1 MRDQLLRPT
10 PSSHPCPAKKIMA
23 SDKPHL
29 NGRQAKPF
37 TPIMSSAF
45 RTTKSPLTPKLAD
58 YAPTCTTHKPVY
70 LESTQHPRNG
80 LTHSE
85 TSTPTSSMLSAN
97 VTPRSGPRLSRR
109 DGNPSPVEISPISQ
123 HPIYSTLIP
132 DPPTPPTLDLIPKE
146 DRFVSMPRLARV
158 ESLVNDTKCLTT
170 KFRPPSSCGSSTG
183 APMFFH
189 ADDTR
194 SPPSTT
200 SLDMRTGSLQK
211 QASPSTFIYAY
222 GSASENSHRDGPKT
236 ATPWEKTPRLPSL
249 KRPELTVSSRSKQ
262 TRIPGI
268 FARDSHA
275 LTHHRSPSN
284 SHPTPIPTS
293 DVSCDQQSPNPHDQ
307 PPLPLD
313 SPRRSSHTKSFSQD
327 ASHHVKQQ
335 KQEFLSNLSGTPQLG
350 SRSGEHQQL
359 LSTTAPQ
366 ELSPQVVG
374 AHHFPPTDYASL
386 PTAGLHSSMKEDV
399 PRNSNIDKL
408 NELALNARRERKVLD
423 LEISNS
429 SLLAINRALERE
441 MRKQN
446 SELRRYRRLTRSG
459 RLLIPESISTLTESN
474 MSAVSETLD
483 EPNAIY
489 LTNSLNDDLSEPSDN
504 ESSLSDDGTPSLNGI
519 VDRDEKHL
527 TRDEKRFIID
537 LTKHKQVLIDSQMMN
552 QSIKRCLG
560 WTESLILE
568 AKRALDYHVHLT
580 DIDIGGRVL
589 FPDEIEGEAEGGRGL
604 LGSTGG

>member
-1 MRDQLLRPT
+1 MRDQLLHPT
-10 PSSHPCPAKKIMA
+10 PSSHLCPAKKIMA
-23 SDKPHL
+23 ADKQHL
-29 NGRQAKPF
+29 SGRQAKPF
-37 TPIMSSAF
+37 TPIMSSSF
-45 RTTKSPLTPKLAD
+45 RTPKSPLTPKLAG
-58 YAPTCTTHKPVY
+58 YAPTCTTHKTVY
-70 LESTQHPRNG
+70 PESTQHPRHG
-80 LTHSE
+80 LSYSE
-85 TSTPTSSMLSAN
+85 TSTPTSSMLSSN
-97 VTPRSGPRLSRR
+97 VTPRSGQRLSRR
-109 DGNPSPVEISPISQ
+109 DGNPSPAEISPISQ

-132 DPPTPPTLDLIPKE
+132 DPPTPPPLDLIPKE
-146 DRFVSMPRLARV
+146 DRFVAMPRIARA
-158 ESLVNDTKCLTT
+158 ENLVNDTQCLTT
-170 KFRPPSSCGSSTG
+170 KFRHSSSCGSSTG
-183 APMFFH
+183 TPMFFH

-194 SPPSTT
+194 SSQSTT
-200 SLDMRTGSLQK
+200 SLYMRTGSLQK
-211 QASPSTFIYAY
+211 QAGPSTFIYAY
-222 GSASENSHRDGPKT
+222 GSTSESSHRDGSKT

-262 TRIPGI
+262 THIPGI

-275 LTHHRSPSN
+275 LRHHQSPSN
-284 SHPTPIPTS
+284 SHPTPISTS
-293 DVSCDQQSPNPHDQ
+293 DVSFGQQSPTTHNQ
-307 PPLPLD
+307 QPLPLD
-313 SPRRSSHTKSFSQD
+313 SPRRSSHTKSYSLD
-327 ASHHVKQQ
+327 ASHHVKQH

-350 SRSGEHQQL
+350 SRSGEHQL
-359 LSTTAPQ
+359 LLTTAPQ
-366 ELSPQVVG
+366 ELNPRVVG
-374 AHHFPPTDYASL
+374 VHHFPPTDYASL
-386 PTAGLHSSMKEDV
+386 PSAGLHSSMKEDV
-399 PRNSNIDKL
+399 PRNSNIDKM

-459 RLLIPESISTLTESN
+459 RLMIPESISTLTENN
-474 MSAVSETLD
+474 MSAVGATLD
-483 EPNAIY
+483 EPNDIY
-489 LTNSLNDDLSEPSDN
+489 LTNSLNEDLSDPSDN
-504 ESSLSDDGTPSLNGI
+504 ESSLSDNGTPSLNGI
-519 VDRDEKHL
+519 VERDEKHL

-604 LGSTGG
+604 LGSTQG